1 MSEHDALS
9 FYESLADEYHLLFAD
24 WRQSV
29 ARQGEILE
37 RLMLGLLGRRPES
50 ILDCACGI
58 GTQALGLAGRGF
70 RVHATDLSPREVE
83 RAAREARSMGVS
95 LSTGVAD
102 FRTLD
107 TQVEGTFEV
116 VLAFD
121 NALPHLLTDEDLA
134 KAARAM
140 RSKLAPGGLF
150 LASIRDYGQL
160 TRERPRFDSG
170 RVIDGP
176 DGRRVTFQVWD
187 WSEDGR
193 MYRVNQFVLRQMGA
207 QWETHCHS
215 GTYRAL
221 LREELDRALTGAGFT
236 DVRWHTP
243 EQSGF
248 YQPVFS
254 AR

>member
-1 MSEHDALS
+1 MSDLDVLS
-9 FYESLADEYHLLFAD
+9 FYENLADEYHLLFAD

-37 RLMLGLLGRRPES
+37 GLMLGLLGRRPAT
-50 ILDCACGI
+50 ILDCSCGI
-58 GTQALGLAGRGF
+58 GTQALGLAGRGY
-70 RVHATDLSPREVE
+70 RVHATDLSPRAVE
-83 RAAREARSMGVS
+83 RAAREARRMGVP

-107 TQVEGTFEV
+107 ARVEGTFDV
-116 VLAFD
+116 VLTFD
-121 NALPHLLTDEDLA
+121 NALPHLLTDEELTQ
-134 KAARAM
+134 AARAM

-150 LASIRDYGQL
+150 LASVRDYDAL
-160 TRERPRFDSG
+160 ARERPRFDSG
-170 RVIDGP
+170 RVMEGP

-193 MYRVNQFVLRQMGA
+193 TYQVNQFVVRQTGSR
-207 QWETHCHS
+207 WDTHCHS

-221 LREELDRALTGAGFT
+221 RREELHRAFSGAGFT
-236 DVRWHTP
+236 DLRWHTP

-248 YQPVFS
+248 YQPVVS